1 MVPLKKKFIPSL
13 QISGPPAAVGEVYE
27 SYLFSLPFL
36 KIQRLNLVISGR
48 GRSVSIFEVYM
59 EGRERGKKKRYDWGY
74 VLSRIQIIFTVP
86 GLGAVLLS
94 SGELLFHLH
103 CLLGNLPK

>member
-1 MVPLKKKFIPSL
+1 
-13 QISGPPAAVGEVYE
+13 
-27 SYLFSLPFL
+27 
-36 KIQRLNLVISGR
+36 
-48 GRSVSIFEVYM
+48 M